1 MNLKTNWE
9 WKKLSDVCDKPE
21 YGYTTSASIKGNG
34 PKLLRTTDI
43 TKEKL
48 DWETVPYCAVNPD
61 NEERY
66 RLRDGDLL
74 VSRAGSVG
82 ASIVIE
88 NPPRAVFASYLIRF
102 RPKTELN
109 PEFAGYFLKSN
120 SFFVQLGE
128 KTSGTTLPGVNAT
141 NLANVKIPIP
151 PIPVQRHIAS
161 ILEKAESA
169 KQKRQEANRLTVKL
183 LKSAFIEMFGDP
195 ISNTKK
201 WEYRKLGE
209 ALDVRDGTHDT
220 PKYVAEGIPLITSK
234 NLKDGEID
242 FENIFYISQADYKQ
256 IIKRSF
262 VETGDI
268 LYGMI
273 GTIGSPVIVNTDI
286 KFGIKNVALFKFRD
300 RKVNNYYIKT
310 LFEDDFLTK
319 KLLSEKRGG
328 NQKFVSLD
336 ILRNFNIPL
345 PPFELQQEFA
355 ALVQKVDALKSK
367 QQESA
372 KELDNLFNSLMQR
385 AFKGELSHN

>member
-1 MNLKTNWE
+1 MNYPKKKFEDIALFINGRAFKPSE
-9 WKKLSDVCDKPE
+9 WKDNGLPIIRIQNLTDAEKTFNYFDGKPE
-21 YGYTTSASIKGNG
+21 DKYLVKN
-34 PKLLRTTDI
+34 
-43 TKEKL
+43 
-48 DWETVPYCAVNPD
+48 
-61 NEERY
+61 
-66 RLRDGDLL
+66 GDLL
-74 VSRAGSVG
+74 ISWSASLGVFIWDRGDAVLNQHIFKVKLNDNLVDKKYFFYAASNILNVMKSRVHG
-82 ASIVIE
+82 ATMKHITKD
-88 NPPRAVFASYLIRF
+88 RF
-102 RPKTELN
+102 EDLEVAIP
-109 PEFAGYFLKSN
+109 
-120 SFFVQLGE
+120 SFG
-128 KTSGTTLPGVNAT
+128 
-141 NLANVKIPIP
+141 I
-151 PIPVQRHIAS
+151 QRKIAS

-169 KQKRQEANRLTVKL
+169 KQKRQEANRLTDEF

-195 ISNTKK
+195 ISNTKR
-201 WEYRKLGE
+201 WEHGKLGE

-220 PKYVAEGIPLITSK
+220 PKYIAKGIPLITSK
-234 NLKDGEID
+234 NLKDGKID
-242 FENIFYISQADYKQ
+242 FDNVFYISQADYEQ

-273 GTIGSPVIVNTDI
+273 GTIGSPVVVNTDR
-286 KFGIKNVALFKFRD
+286 KFGIKNVALFKFRG

-355 ALVQKVDALKSK
+355 ALVQKVEALKSK

-372 KELDNLFNSLMQR
+372 KELDNLSNSLMQK
-385 AFKGELSHN
+385 AFRGELYA